1 MFYDEIEQGVLDA
14 FRADDMPRARTGMA
28 QLLAEELKEL
38 VPATEAAAKTRE
50 HFDGKLNHETDTV
63 FLQFITSRAEAE
75 KAVFELAVVSGDLL
89 SLLEYAQSE
98 KIDKNLAPREVIR
111 LAVLAADFLKWLYQP
126 SGQQRLLHLSGYAKR
141 KSYWTVELEPEEAAS
156 EAMIK
161 LLGTLPSSESYMYR
175 AICSRYLD
183 AARKRGLELQFQVSI
198 DDDLDDAGGTMPGSI
213 ENKTSQ
219 RIPNASCF
227 SKIRKETLFRL
238 LGSVAKQIPEMK
250 IKMPGKSNF
259 ITLGK
264 RHQQVFEM
272 WLSLEPAV
280 RTNAEMTIQE
290 MCRAIGCTDKT
301 LNEDFRRLQIA
312 LSQRDEYPRILELMM
327 PIRFRGEVPPDYRER
342 FEKFI
347 QNERAAFQELVRSW
361 RSELFTT
368 EANHFDQVTW
378 SDLRNNRKS
387 EEDK

>member
-141 KSYWTVELEPEEAAS
+141 KSYWTVELEPEDAAS

-183 AARKRGLELQFQVSI
+183 AARKEGLNCSSRYRLMTTWTMRAGRCLAPSRTRPASASPTQAVFQ
-198 DDDLDDAGGTMPGSI
+198 
-213 ENKTSQ
+213 
-219 RIPNASCF
+219 
-227 SKIRKETLFRL
+227 
-238 LGSVAKQIPEMK
+238 
-250 IKMPGKSNF
+250 
-259 ITLGK
+259 
-264 RHQQVFEM
+264 
-272 WLSLEPAV
+272 
-280 RTNAEMTIQE
+280 
-290 MCRAIGCTDKT
+290 
-301 LNEDFRRLQIA
+301 
-312 LSQRDEYPRILELMM
+312 
-327 PIRFRGEVPPDYRER
+327 
-342 FEKFI
+342 
-347 QNERAAFQELVRSW
+347 
-361 RSELFTT
+361 RSERKRC
-368 EANHFDQVTW
+368 
-378 SDLRNNRKS
+378 SDCWGVWPSRFPR
-387 EEDK
+387 